1 MRIILCGFGVVGQ
14 SFAKLLESRSEDLY
28 ARYGLKPRI
37 VGVFDRNGSAT
48 DPSGLDA
55 SRLIDVKK
63 KYGSVNRYSDT
74 ENNTSGT
81 EIINNLE
88 AEVLIETT
96 ESNYKDAEPG
106 MTHIVDAMK
115 RGMHVISVNK
125 GPLALAFPSLMEIAE
140 YNHVLFRFSGT
151 VGGGTP
157 ILDFAK
163 NSISGIEI
171 INDLEAE
178 VLIETTESNYKD
190 AEPGMTHIV
199 NAMKRGMHV
208 ISVNKGPLAL
218 AFPSLMEIAAYNQVL
233 FRFSGTVGG
242 GTPILDFAKN
252 SLKGERIV
260 SFYGILNGT
269 TNYILT
275 NMANGMS
282 FNDALDDAK
291 QKGYVEADESLD
303 LDGLDAAAK
312 LVILANWIMGMKVV
326 MSDIKRTGIRKIDSA
341 DIKRAAEKNS
351 AIKLIAS
358 CNKELTVAPKEIPTV
373 DPLCVS
379 GTLNAIS
386 FTSEHSG
393 TQTIIGRGAGGI
405 ETASSILRDLIDIRN
420 ESTKT

>member
-37 VGVFDRNGSAT
+37 VGVFDRNGSAVDT
-48 DPSGLDA
+48 SGLDV
-55 SRLIDVKK
+55 SRLIDAKK
-63 KYGSVNRYSDT
+63 KYNSVKKYSET
-74 ENNTSGT
+74 KNN
-81 EIINNLE
+81 
-88 AEVLIETT
+88 V
-96 ESNYKDAEPG
+96 
-106 MTHIVDAMK
+106 
-115 RGMHVISVNK
+115 
-125 GPLALAFPSLMEIAE
+125 
-140 YNHVLFRFSGT
+140 
-151 VGGGTP
+151 
-157 ILDFAK
+157 
-163 NSISGIEI
+163 SGIEM

-178 VLIETTESNYKD
+178 VLIETTQSNYND

-218 AFPSLMEIAAYNQVL
+218 AFPSLMELADYNRVI

-252 SLKGERIV
+252 SLRGERIV
-260 SFYGILNGT
+260 SFDGILNGT

-275 NMANGMS
+275 NMADGMS
-282 FNDALDDAK
+282 FNDALSDAK

-312 LVILANWIMGMKVV
+312 LVILANWIMGMKVT
-326 MSDIKRTGIRKIDSA
+326 MPDIKRTGIREIDSS
-341 DIKRAAEKNS
+341 DIKRATEKNC

-358 CNKELTVAPKEIPTV
+358 CNKKLVVEPKEITV
-373 DPLCVS
+373 DDPLCVS

-393 TQTIIGRGAGGI
+393 TQTIIGRGAGGT

-420 ESTKT
+420 ESTKN

>member
-37 VGVFDRNGSAT
+37 VGVFDRKGSAN
-48 DPSGLDA
+48 DPSGLDT
-55 SRLIDVKK
+55 SKLIDVKK
-63 KYGSVNRYSDT
+63 KYGSVNRYSGAFD
-74 ENNTSGT
+74 NTSGT
-81 EIINNLE
+81 QNINNLE
-88 AEVLIETT
+88 AEVLIEAT

-106 MTHIVDAMK
+106 MTHIIDAMK

-125 GPLALAFPSLMEIAE
+125 GPLALAFPSLMELAD

-163 NSISGIEI
+163 NS
-171 INDLEAE
+171 L
-178 VLIETTESNYKD
+178 
-190 AEPGMTHIV
+190 
-199 NAMKRGMHV
+199 R
-208 ISVNKGPLAL
+208 
-218 AFPSLMEIAAYNQVL
+218 
-233 FRFSGTVGG
+233 
-242 GTPILDFAKN
+242 
-252 SLKGERIV
+252 GERIV
-260 SFYGILNGT
+260 SFDGILNGT

-275 NMANGMS
+275 NMADGMS
-282 FNDALDDAK
+282 FDDALDDAK
-291 QKGYVEADESLD
+291 KKGYVEADESLD

-312 LVILANWIMGMKVV
+312 LVILANWIMGMKVT
-326 MSDIKRTGIRKIDSA
+326 MPDIKRTGIRNVDSD
-341 DIKRAAEKNS
+341 DIKHATEKNC

-358 CNKELTVAPKEIPTV
+358 CNKELIVTPKAIAAD

-386 FTSEHSG
+386 FTSEQSG

>member
-48 DPSGLDA
+48 DASGLDI
-55 SRLIDVKK
+55 SRLIDAKK
-63 KYGSVNRYSDT
+63 KYNSVKKYSET
-74 ENNTSGT
+74 KNN
-81 EIINNLE
+81 
-88 AEVLIETT
+88 A
-96 ESNYKDAEPG
+96 
-106 MTHIVDAMK
+106 
-115 RGMHVISVNK
+115 
-125 GPLALAFPSLMEIAE
+125 
-140 YNHVLFRFSGT
+140 
-151 VGGGTP
+151 
-157 ILDFAK
+157 
-163 NSISGIEI
+163 SGIEM

-178 VLIETTESNYKD
+178 VLIETTQSNYKD
-190 AEPGMTHIV
+190 AEPGMAHIV

-218 AFPSLMEIAAYNQVL
+218 AFPSLMELADYNRIL

-242 GTPILDFAKN
+242 GTPILDFARN
-252 SLKGERIV
+252 SLRGERIV
-260 SFYGILNGT
+260 SFDGILNGT

-275 NMANGMS
+275 NMADGMS
-282 FNDALDDAK
+282 FNNALSDAK

-312 LVILANWIMGMKVV
+312 LVILANWIMGMKVT
-326 MSDIKRTGIRKIDSA
+326 MPDIKRTGIRNVDS
-341 DIKRAAEKNS
+341 DEIKHATEKNC

-358 CNKELTVAPKEIPTV
+358 CNKELIVAPKAIAAD

-386 FTSEHSG
+386 FTSEQSG